1 MGLPFSPWPESRW
14 GQRTPARA
22 CSVASA
28 SACAR
33 AAWPWPTRPIPRI
46 SSAWTGGGLHVRFR
60 LTERWGL
67 ELTSETVTGQTKD
80 GNFSRTANPVTLAAA
95 YHLTPNRPWDFYL
108 LLGLGSTAETVQIR
122 ENEQVFE
129 EAHVHLG
136 VGLEHRFGAFGVG
149 VELRAVGLSMKPEEG
164 DAKRY
169 RGQVKGPIPTES
181 SGSQLNVVATYYL

>member
-1 MGLPFSPWPESRW
+1 MGTAHADEGVLSRF
-14 GQRTPARA
+14 GIGLRTTSLA
-22 CSVASA
+22 VADEA
-28 SACAR
+28 D
-33 AAWPWPTRPIPRI
+33 PKNKFGLG
-46 SSAWTGGGLHVRFR
+46 GGGLHVRFR
-60 LTERWGL
+60 LTQRWGL

-80 GNFSRTANPVTLAAA
+80 GNFTRTANPVTLAAA

-129 EAHVHLG
+129 ESHVHLG
-136 VGLEHRFGAFGVG
+136 VGLEHRFGSFGVG
-149 VELRAVGLSMKPEEG
+149 VELRAVGLSMQREEG

-169 RGQVKGPIPTES
+169 RDQVKGPIPTES